1 MLNFKEVNVEQLNT
15 HGTDFWTGFIGGA
28 GIAIGVGGII
38 LT

>member
-1 MLNFKEVNVEQLNT
+1 MLKFEEVSVEKLNS

-28 GIAIGVGGII
+28 GIAIGIGGII